1 MQSLPFLLR
10 NFSFFMNLSMVTLY
24 ALYVFWMGGYV
35 MKGYAGFVKGP
46 VRIVGRIAFG
56 LLALV
61 CGIGISSIIPPLS
74 SDFFIGIIQDIFI
87 DPIIGIVISTVI
99 LYVSLKMVSHDIYN
113 IPGIERA
120 IKRLESLKKKAA
132 DVEKKEKLH
141 KKEGIRH
148 PIRLGGVVLLAV
160 FLIASLLLFQGF
172 PNPMDGFGEFG
183 FDQDDLDTIADQ
195 VGEAGDIVDELPDD
209 PDVLEECMKATAIL
223 QDQATI
229 AGAEPYRNTEI
240 ETLVE
245 ERTGENVAGMYT
257 VSSDTDT
264 FVLVVTATQTCL
276 TTMTDICICQ
286 DTQV

>member
-1 MQSLPFLLR
+1 MYLT
-10 NFSFFMNLSMVTLY
+10 N
-24 ALYVFWMGGYV
+24 
-35 MKGYAGFVKGP
+35 
-46 VRIVGRIAFG
+46 
-56 LLALV
+56 
-61 CGIGISSIIPPLS
+61 
-74 SDFFIGIIQDIFI
+74 
-87 DPIIGIVISTVI
+87 
-99 LYVSLKMVSHDIYN
+99 
-113 IPGIERA
+113 
-120 IKRLESLKKKAA
+120 
-132 DVEKKEKLH
+132 
-141 KKEGIRH
+141 
-148 PIRLGGVVLLAV
+148 LAV